1 MSTDSRSKP
10 LTAAIVFLSATRLLV
25 NTSQRFVGPFLPAIA
40 RGIGIS
46 LGQAGLLVS
55 ARWLVGLLVPGVVG
69 VVGRGERRVRLYLFG
84 LMLFAAGAAVTAATS
99 AFWGALVG
107 FVMLGLAKP
116 VHDIAAQAYVADR
129 TPYAQRAR
137 NMSFMELSWA
147 GGLLIG
153 APLAGYLI
161 DIGGWTLPFWLFTTL
176 ATLAMLVAAQILEPD
191 IDVDRAKPEKL
202 ALDGAAWGLLVVAG
216 LFSLAAENM
225 TLIIGAWLEDGFAL
239 SLVSLGLVS
248 TVVGLGELGGE
259 GLVLTLGDRFGKR
272 RMVMV
277 GLLVSIASFAL
288 FAPLSGSL
296 ALGLL
301 AVAIG
306 LGGFEI
312 SIVAA
317 IPLATEQRP
326 QARARFLA
334 MLVASFALS
343 RAIGAA
349 LGPYLFVNFGLGWN
363 VVAAVV
369 ADVLALII
377 LLRVVRD
384 H

>member
-1 MSTDSRSKP
+1 MSTDSSPKP
-10 LTAAIVFLSATRLLV
+10 LTAAIAFLALTRLII
-25 NTSQRFVGPFLPAIA
+25 NTSQRFVAPFLPAIA

-55 ARWLVGLLVPGVVG
+55 ARWLVGLTVPAVVALVGK
-69 VVGRGERRVRLYLFG
+69 GERRVRLYMFG

-99 AFWGALVG
+99 AFWGALAG
-107 FVMLGLAKP
+107 FLMLGIAKP

-129 TPYAQRAR
+129 TPYDQRAR
-137 NMSFMELSWA
+137 NLSYLELTWA

-161 DIGGWTLPFWLFTTL
+161 DIGGWTLPFWLFTTA
-176 ATLAMLVAAQILEPD
+176 ATLALMVAGYVLEPD
-191 IDVDRAKPEKL
+191 SDVDKAKPPPL
-202 ALDGAAWGLLVVAG
+202 ALDRAAWGLLVVTG

-239 SLVSLGLVS
+239 SLVSLGLVT

-259 GLVLTLGDRFGKR
+259 GAVLMFADRLGKKR
-272 RMVMV
+272 TVMI
-277 GLLVSIASFAL
+277 GLLVSIVAFGL
-288 FAPLSGSL
+288 FAPLSNNL
-296 ALGLL
+296 ALGLV
-301 AVAIG
+301 AVAVG
-306 LGGFEI
+306 LGGFEV
-312 SIVAA
+312 SIVAT

-334 MLVASFALS
+334 LLTVSFAVS

-349 LGPYLFVNFGLGWN
+349 LGPYIFVNHGVGWN
-363 VVAAVV
+363 VVAAVA
-369 ADVLALII
+369 ADVLALVI
-377 LLRVVRD
+377 LLRIVRD